1 MLDTS
6 RFLSASRQN
15 LLRLSWIRVLVLCSQ
30 SGTLVAVYFSELLTL
45 PWAPLLLL
53 IVAAAC
59 IYSLTVLR
67 LRLRWPVTEFEF
79 AIQLGF
85 DLLLHSLL
93 LYYTGGSTNPF
104 VAYYLVPLTI
114 AAATLPWIY
123 SLVLS
128 GLALTGY
135 TALLIWYEPLH
146 IDGQQYSALLISM
159 HLFGMWLN
167 FALSAAFIT
176 FFVSRMAQAVRDQKE
191 QQAGHREEA
200 LRDQQL
206 LAIASQAAGAAHELG
221 TPLSTMSVLL
231 GELRQEYSDQHSLQ
245 DDLALLQEQVRL
257 CKGTLQSLVLAAE
270 ADRRQQVQ
278 EQSLLEWFE
287 DCINRWHLMRPEAT
301 YAYEY
306 SGTGRMPAIRPP
318 AELGQSLLNLLNNA
332 TDACADDLTIH
343 LGWDRQWVCISI
355 RDQGA
360 GVPLHVAEQ
369 LGKPFITT
377 KGKGLGLGLFL
388 SQASVTRV
396 GGSVKL
402 YNCEGGGTLTEL
414 CLPRQSNLFS

>member
-257 CKGTLQSLVLAAE
+257 CKGILQSLVLAAE

-402 YNCEGGGTLTEL
+402 YNREGGGTLTEL

>member
-191 QQAGHREEA
+191 QQAGPGR
-200 LRDQQL
+200 
-206 LAIASQAAGAAHELG
+206 GAA
-221 TPLSTMSVLL
+221 
-231 GELRQEYSDQHSLQ
+231 
-245 DDLALLQEQVRL
+245 
-257 CKGTLQSLVLAAE
+257 
-270 ADRRQQVQ
+270 
-278 EQSLLEWFE
+278 
-287 DCINRWHLMRPEAT
+287 
-301 YAYEY
+301 
-306 SGTGRMPAIRPP
+306 
-318 AELGQSLLNLLNNA
+318 
-332 TDACADDLTIH
+332 
-343 LGWDRQWVCISI
+343 
-355 RDQGA
+355 
-360 GVPLHVAEQ
+360 
-369 LGKPFITT
+369 
-377 KGKGLGLGLFL
+377 
-388 SQASVTRV
+388 
-396 GGSVKL
+396 
-402 YNCEGGGTLTEL
+402 
-414 CLPRQSNLFS
+414 